1 MPAVMRCAV
10 KLAIPAIACLLA
22 APAFAVEL
30 SGAIRSSTGTLPAS
44 IEVFGDRADKQ
55 PVITGKA
62 GNGRYRITLPD
73 TGMFRLRLQA
83 AGWDAAP
90 KVIFDPKTAGALD
103 FLIYPAK
110 VPEPALAA
118 ELIEMG
124 EKDQAIRGNLK
135 PGPIDKDL
143 MARMEKEDL
152 VREQRLGAIIDAKGW
167 PTISMVGHEAAN
179 QAWLIAQ
186 HASPAFL
193 KRCVPL
199 MQAAADKGEMAPG
212 SLALSIDRDLT
223 NDGNKQRYG
232 SQVQTNEDG
241 KTVMLPIE
249 DPEHLDAR
257 RASMGM
263 QPFASYKAM
272 LLRE

>member
-1 MPAVMRCAV
+1 V
-10 KLAIPAIACLLA
+10 KRYAIAALAILCA
-22 APAFAVEL
+22 ASPAFAVEL
-30 SGAIRSSTGTLPAS
+30 SGAIRSSTGTLPAT
-44 IEVFGDRADKQ
+44 IQVFGDRADKL

-62 GNGRYRITLPD
+62 ENGRYRITLPD
-73 TGMFRLRLQA
+73 SGMFRLRLQA
-83 AGWDAAP
+83 AGWEAAP
-90 KVIFDPKTAGALD
+90 KIIFDPKAAGALD

-135 PGPIDKDL
+135 PEPLDKDL
-143 MARMEKEDL
+143 MARMAKEDL
-152 VREQRLGAIIDAKGW
+152 AREQRLAAIIDTKGW
-167 PTISMVGHEAAN
+167 PTISMVGQKAAN
-179 QAWLIAQ
+179 NAWLIAQ
-186 HASPAFL
+186 HGSPAFL

-199 MQAAADKGEMAPG
+199 MQAAADKGEMALG

-223 NDGNKQRYG
+223 NDGKKQRYG
-232 SQVQTNEDG
+232 SQAQTNEDG

-249 DPEHLDAR
+249 DPEHLDER
-257 RASMGM
+257 RAAMGL

-272 LLRE
+272 LLGK